1 VIAKK
6 DANYLKYNLRE
17 CNIKKC
23 EKYVTKKKDF
33 KKLLDSQNL
42 ADTKYLYYIKI
53 H

>member
-6 DANYLKYNLRE
+6 DANYLKHNLYK

-23 EKYVTKKKDF
+23 EKYITKKEDF

-42 ADTKYLYYIKI
+42 ADTKYSYYIRI